1 MGVLTSRYRSGGACL
16 RRCRRWKEK
25 TETKMVFLVEGDIL
39 SKAWAQIKGV

>member
-1 MGVLTSRYRSGGACL
+1 MGALKSRYCSGEARL
-16 RRCRRWKEK
+16 RHYRRWKEK